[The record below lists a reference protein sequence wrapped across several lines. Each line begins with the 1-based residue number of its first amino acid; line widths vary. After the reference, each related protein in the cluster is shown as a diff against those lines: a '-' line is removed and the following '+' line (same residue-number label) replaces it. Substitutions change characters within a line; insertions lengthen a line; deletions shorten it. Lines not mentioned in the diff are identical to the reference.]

1 MFRTIHESVT
11 FIQEI
16 QEEGSVATTTVAIKS
31 YTNTIDVI
39 TQAYVGFLRA
49 LDFMDCQII
58 EELEDRLQDLKERRT
73 FELSQVQEDTTTE
86 EEEDD
91 DLPQTFSE
99 NKEFVFGN
107 DVYCPSK
114 DAITFG

>member
-1 MFRTIHESVT
+1 MYRTINESVT
-11 FIQEI
+11 FSQEI
-16 QEEGSVATTTVAIKS
+16 QEGNSVATTAIAIKS
-31 YTNTIDVI
+31 YTNAINDI
-39 TQAYVGFLRA
+39 TNAYIGFLRA

-58 EELEDRLQDLKERRT
+58 EELEYRLQDLKERRT

-114 DAITFG
+114 DVITFG